1 MHRGLP
7 EGNTKLVLILF
18 SALGPSDHWAGS
30 SRIPSQSCLAS
41 SWASRLRLFHSHK
54 IACTG
59 IYMYAHDINEC
70 RYDLYNY
77 RATNNWKL
85 TLRIYA
91 NLLLP
96 IPTLFC

>member
-7 EGNTKLVLILF
+7 EGNT
-18 SALGPSDHWAGS
+18 S
-30 SRIPSQSCLAS
+30 SCFAS
-41 SWASRLRLFHSHK
+41 SWVSRLRLFHNYE
-54 IACTG
+54 IACTE

-70 RYDLYNY
+70 KYDLYNY
-77 RATNNWKL
+77 RATNNWKQ

>member
-7 EGNTKLVLILF
+7 EGNTKLVVILARPW
-18 SALGPSDHWAGS
+18 ALPTIGPGLP
-30 SRIPSQSCLAS
+30 RIPSPSCFAS
-41 SWASRLRLFHSHK
+41 SWAARPRLFHSHE

-77 RATNNWKL
+77 RATNNWKQM
-85 TLRIYA
+85 LRIYA

>member
-41 SWASRLRLFHSHK
+41 SWASRLCLFHSHE

-59 IYMYAHDINEC
+59 IYMCAYAYDMREC
-70 RYDLYNY
+70 IYELHIYK
-77 RATNNWKL
+77 NN
-85 TLRIYA
+85 
-91 NLLLP
+91 P
-96 IPTLFC
+96 